1 MAQAVPARLD
11 AHFGVDPLLADRTL
25 ARSTAAGLGDVRIA
39 VYEDLA
45 AIEHDWRAFEPQ
57 ADCTVFQS
65 FAWLSTWQRYIG
77 ARHGVRPVLVV
88 AYDAGGAILCVLPLA
103 VCSAGLAREL
113 TWLGSE
119 LCDYNAPLLAPGFSD
134 RFDRARFLA
143 LWAEITKLVQANPR
157 LYYDTIILTKMPEKV
172 GAQANPMRHLGGS
185 INPSGA
191 YLTHLSG
198 DWETFYS
205 AKRSS
210 ATRRRDRTKRKKLS
224 EMGEVRYVEPAA
236 GAETLHTLDTL
247 MTQKARLFAHMG
259 VANLFAKPG
268 YAEFY
273 CAIAS
278 DPAMR
283 PLVHISRLD
292 VGTIPAA
299 VNVGLTYRDRYYHL
313 LASYDDGDVSRFGP
327 GAAHLHDLMH
337 QAIDRGLRVFD
348 FTIGDERYK
357 RDWCD
362 TELKL
367 YDYIAAAT
375 WRGTLVATP
384 LMAAKQV
391 KRWIK
396 QTPAMW
402 NAFSAA
408 RAFVGSLAQ
417 RFRR

>member
-1 MAQAVPARLD
+1 M
-11 AHFGVDPLLADRTL
+11 
-25 ARSTAAGLGDVRIA
+25 
-39 VYEDLA
+39 
-45 AIEHDWRAFEPQ
+45 
-57 ADCTVFQS
+57 
-65 FAWLSTWQRYIG
+65 
-77 ARHGVRPVLVV
+77 
-88 AYDAGGAILCVLPLA
+88 PLA
-103 VCSAGLAREL
+103 VCSGGFAREL
-113 TWLGSE
+113 AWLGSD
-119 LCDYNAPLLAPGFSD
+119 LCDYNAPLLAPGISE
-134 RFDRARFLA
+134 RLDRARFLA
-143 LWAEITKLVQANPR
+143 VWAEITKLVQANPR
-157 LYYDTIILTKMPEKV
+157 LHYDTIILTKMPEKV
-172 GAQANPMRHLGGS
+172 GAQANPMRHLGGT

-236 GAETLHTLDTL
+236 GTETLHTLDTL

-273 CAIAS
+273 RAIAS

-292 VGTIPAA
+292 VGAIPAA
-299 VNVGLTYRDRYYHL
+299 VNLGLTYRDCYYHL

-362 TELKL
+362 TELTL

-375 WRGTLVATP
+375 WRGMLIAMP
-384 LMAAKQV
+384 LLAAKRV

-396 QTPAMW
+396 QTPTVW

-408 RAFVGSLAQ
+408 RAFVGSLAR